1 MRKPKTFKYDDGPN
15 GAMEVVL
22 LRRQYMDGSLAVQM
36 LYDADG
42 YWDCWGDVTV
52 NLCDATNQNA
62 SFAYVDTNNMPA
74 VADFLSQNG
83 LAIYTGM
90 IRASGFCAYPLYA
103 FTSEFFETC
112 ANEVGEVR

>member
-1 MRKPKTFKYDDGPN
+1 MQSPKTFKYTDQWGEEMD
-15 GAMEVVL
+15 VIL

-36 LYDADG
+36 LCKADG
-42 YWDCWGDVTV
+42 YWDFWGDVTV

-90 IRASGFCAYPLYA
+90 TRASGFCAYPLYA

-112 ANEVGEVR
+112 ANEVEEVR